1 MLSRRFGLSLIC
13 LSVEI
18 VVGLNASC
26 ISEDLIRTLI
36 ATKGSCKN
44 DIKQGNV
51 DKPAFFAF
59 LRSDLT
65 SSGTQVIKFQD
76 VRINVGNHYNP
87 TTGMFTAPRP
97 GIYQISCTIVGFKT
111 SVFWYQITVNGS
123 PYTLG
128 NTSRGDSWNSQTS
141 TVLIDLKK
149 GDRVYVE
156 HRGGS
161 QTVHANTNTYFS
173 GYLLQ

>member
-1 MLSRRFGLSLIC
+1 MLSRRLVISLVC
-13 LSVEI
+13 LSVDI
-18 VVGLNASC
+18 GITASC
-26 ISEDLIRTLI
+26 ISEDLLRTLLAI
-36 ATKGSCKN
+36 KGSCK
-44 DIKQGNV
+44 QENV

-59 LRSDLT
+59 LKSDLT

-76 VRINVGNHYNP
+76 ARINIGNHYNP
-87 TTGMFTAPRP
+87 TTGIFTAPIQ
-97 GIYQISCTIVGFKT
+97 GIYQISCTIVGYDT
-111 SVFWYQITVNGS
+111 HVFYYMITVNGS

-128 NTSRGDSWNSQTS
+128 NTSSGGSYNSQTS
-141 TVLIDLKK
+141 TVLMNLKK

-161 QTVHANTNTYFS
+161 QKAHANTNTYFS